1 MFKKENLSSY
11 SSILF
16 ISLLLVVSSCS
27 HGNKGNSSG
36 LAIDSADLEQDIF
49 EDISTA
55 KQIFYS
61 LPSPLE
67 SAMLIKSSGA
77 TFDEKLLNPVT
88 NTSKYTS
95 NKSIALNLGIYSTDL
110 SYASLFDQAQMT
122 ITYMNA
128 SKKMADG
135 LGILDAIDKSTIDR
149 LEENINN
156 RDVILDIISE
166 TFMSATSFLKDNDR
180 QALSSIVMVGGW
192 IEGLY
197 IGTQLVGDKPIAD
210 NKVVDK
216 IVDQKLSID
225 MVLKLLESNK
235 ANQDVA
241 GIITEMN
248 DLKSIY
254 DKITIKS
261 SKIEPVVDSVK
272 KVTTLKSK
280 STSNVTQ
287 EVFVELRDKIKNI
300 RTNYTL

>member
-1 MFKKENLSSY
+1 MFKKEILSSIKP
-11 SSILF
+11 ILF
-16 ISLLLVVSSCS
+16 VSFLFLIASCS
-27 HGNKGNSSG
+27 QGNKGNSNG

-77 TFDEKLLNPVT
+77 TFEEKFLNST
-88 NTSKYTS
+88 SNTTKYTS
-95 NKSIALNLGIYSTDL
+95 NKSLALNLGVYTTDL
-110 SYASLFDQAQMT
+110 SYASMFDQAQTT
-122 ITYMNA
+122 ITYMDA
-128 SKKMADG
+128 AKKMADG
-135 LGILDAIDKSTIDR
+135 LGILDAIDKGTIDR

-166 TFMSATSFLKDNDR
+166 TFMSSTSFLKDNDR

-197 IGTQLVGDKPIAD
+197 IATQLVGDKPIAD
-210 NKVVDK
+210 NKIVDK
-216 IVDQKLSID
+216 VVDQKLSID
-225 MVLKLLESNK
+225 MVIKLLEGSK
-235 ANQDVA
+235 GTPDID
-241 GIITEMN
+241 GIIVEMT
-248 DLKSIY
+248 DLKASY

-261 SKIEPVVDSVK
+261 SKIEPVVDEK
-272 KVTTLKSK
+272 TKVTTLKSQ
-280 STSNVTQ
+280 SSSNVTQ
-287 EVFVELRDKIKNI
+287 EVFIELRDKIKNI